1 MPILYLVPS
10 DYTDILTSA
19 ICHHVSLKAISF
31 FFFLTMLS
39 CHGCEK
45 CLFHRTHTIYD
56 DDSFIRL
63 SFLSSHAIKESVS
76 MPEK

>member
-31 FFFLTMLS
+31 FFFFFNLL
-39 CHGCEK
+39 K
-45 CLFHRTHTIYD
+45 KL
-56 DDSFIRL
+56 
-63 SFLSSHAIKESVS
+63 
-76 MPEK
+76 P